1 MQYIEQVDNK
11 SFSGWLYFPI
21 PFLFLLLMIFNY
33 SSTQDIDTASLIQ
46 NMVSKLGANLTF
58 VLLVAPLSFA
68 CLFLLFWVKF
78 VHQQSITQLTTARD
92 KIDWNRIFFSF
103 SLWGF
108 IVLLMVGVSYWIQP
122 DSFTIQ
128 FNVSKFIPFFFLSLF
143 LIPLQTSFEEYL
155 FRGYLMQ
162 SLGVITKSRWFPLLF
177 TSVMFGLMHIANP
190 EVDKLGPTIMVY
202 YIGTGLLLG
211 IMTLMDDGMELA
223 LGFHAANNL
232 FTALIVTSDWSA
244 FQTNSI
250 LKEIGEPE
258 LGFSI
263 LIPVLVIFP
272 IVLFIFGRKYNWN
285 QWKQRLIVFN
295 KV

>member
-92 KIDWNRIFFSF
+92 NIDWNRIFFSF

-143 LIPLQTSFEEYL
+143 LIPVQTSFEEYL

-162 SLGVITKSRWFPLLF
+162 SIGVITKSRWFPLLF